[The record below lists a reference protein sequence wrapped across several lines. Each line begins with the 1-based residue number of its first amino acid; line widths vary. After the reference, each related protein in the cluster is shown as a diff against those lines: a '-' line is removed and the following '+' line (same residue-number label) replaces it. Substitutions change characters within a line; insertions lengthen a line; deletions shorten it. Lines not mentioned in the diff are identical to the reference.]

1 MADEGFQV
9 VFRGELV
16 GDRPEEAVKQ
26 QLAALFRMPGDK
38 VEALFT
44 GKPVVVKRNLDE
56 ATARKFEAAF
66 RKAGAVCELRGP
78 AGESSGPSA
87 GEGETGGK
95 AEGAASEPAPGP
107 TSAAG
112 ASGGRTRD
120 ATTAAGDPNRTVL
133 DLEVPASL
141 EGLELDESEAPL
153 APPDDKPSPEIDTSE
168 LGLAEPGGNLTE
180 PKRPT
185 PPNIDTSDLSLED
198 ADT

>member
-16 GDRPEEAVKQ
+16 GDRPEETVKQ

-56 ATARKFEAAF
+56 TTARKFEAAF

-87 GEGETGGK
+87 GKGETAGK
-95 AEGAASEPAPGP
+95 AEGAASGPAPGP
-107 TSAAG
+107 TSAAS
-112 ASGGRTRD
+112 AAGRTGD
-120 ATTAAGDPNRTVL
+120 ATAAAGDPNRTVL

-141 EGLELDESEAPL
+141 EGLEIDESEAPL

-180 PKRPT
+180 PKQPT
-185 PPNIDTSDLSLED
+185 PPNIDTSDLGLED